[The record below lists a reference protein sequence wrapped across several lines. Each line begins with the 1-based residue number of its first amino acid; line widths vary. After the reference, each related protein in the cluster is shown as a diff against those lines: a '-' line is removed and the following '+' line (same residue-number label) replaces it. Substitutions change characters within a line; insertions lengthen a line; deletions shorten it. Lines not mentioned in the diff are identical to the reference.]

1 MLLSAEFRTVEEN
14 AVKSPPSGRRLS
26 YKFQRLR
33 ERLRAAVRSG
43 ELSGKLPGERQ
54 LAEKFRVNAKT
65 LSKALTDLAAEGLLE
80 RSIGRGTY
88 VRGENGN
95 VDALGR
101 WVVVIEEHNQFE
113 FLQKELRLLQPTLE
127 VVTSAQQIRP
137 SDLGGVKCL
146 LDTAID
152 TSPDLIRS
160 CLHRG
165 IAVIA
170 VNKAPVVFSTHSV
183 QVDRPMGTANLAREL
198 CLGGHRRIFVV
209 EGERGHPTTSEYVR
223 KIAVRYDAGAI
234 VEAGKASDLST
245 AVSNG
250 FTAAVAGCRYA
261 AEKLMAEA
269 AARGIAIPDQISL
282 AGVGVRHERTPC
294 SGYWVPVGEVATAV
308 SSLLREG
315 IPHQPT
321 TIWLVGKFE
330 DHGTIG
336 DRAVPHV
343 GESIG
348 ANVAAAT
355 PRRA

>member
-1 MLLSAEFRTVEEN
+1 MEEN
-14 AVKSPPSGRRLS
+14 AVKSPPAGRRLS

-88 VRGENGN
+88 VRGANGN

-101 WVVVIEEHNQFE
+101 WVVVVEEGNAFE
-113 FLQKELRLLQPTLE
+113 FLQEQLRALQSNLE

-146 LDTAID
+146 LDLAVD
-152 TSPDLIRS
+152 TSADLIRS

-183 QVDRPMGTANLAREL
+183 QVDRPMGAANLAREL

-209 EGERGHPTTSEYVR
+209 EGERGHPATADYVR
-223 KIAVRYDAGAI
+223 KIVARYDAGAI
-234 VEAGKASDLST
+234 VEAGRISDLSA
-245 AVSNG
+245 AVANG
-250 FTAAVAGCRYA
+250 FTAVVAGCRYA
-261 AEKLMAEA
+261 AEKLIAEA
-269 AARGIAIPDQISL
+269 AARDIRIPDQISL
-282 AGVGVRHERTPC
+282 VGVGARHETTPC
-294 SGYWVPVGEVATAV
+294 SGYWVPVAEVASAV
-308 SSLLREG
+308 SSLLRDG

-330 DHGTIG
+330 DHGTIEN
-336 DRAVPHV
+336 RTIAQT
-343 GESIG
+343 GESVSAG
-348 ANVAAAT
+348 LEKMPAM
-355 PRRA
+355 RA

>member
-1 MLLSAEFRTVEEN
+1 MEEI
-14 AVKSPPSGRRLS
+14 AAKSPPSGRRLS

-88 VRGENGN
+88 VRGTNGN
-95 VDALGR
+95 TDALGR
-101 WVVVIEEHNQFE
+101 WVLVVEERNNFT
-113 FLQKELRLLQPTLE
+113 FLQSQLHAIHPNLE
-127 VVTSAQQIRP
+127 VIKDADQIRP

-146 LDTAID
+146 LDMAIG
-152 TSPDLIRS
+152 TSPELIRT

-165 IAVIA
+165 IAVVA

-183 QVDRPMGTANLAREL
+183 QVDRPMGAASLAREL

-209 EGERGHPTTSEYVR
+209 EGERGHPSTAEYVR
-223 KIAVRYDAGAI
+223 KIATRYDAGAV
-234 VEAGKASDLST
+234 VEAGKPTDLSS
-245 AVSNG
+245 AVANG
-250 FTAAVAGCRYA
+250 FTAVVAGCRFA

-269 AARGIAIPDQISL
+269 AARDIRVPDQISV
-282 AGVGVRHERTPC
+282 AAVGVRHEHTPC
-294 SGYWVPVGEVATAV
+294 SGYWVPIAELAAAV
-308 SSLLREG
+308 SGLLRHG

-336 DRAVPHV
+336 NRTITQKGD
-343 GESIG
+343 STG
-348 ANVAAAT
+348 AGLGQRSAILT
-355 PRRA
+355 